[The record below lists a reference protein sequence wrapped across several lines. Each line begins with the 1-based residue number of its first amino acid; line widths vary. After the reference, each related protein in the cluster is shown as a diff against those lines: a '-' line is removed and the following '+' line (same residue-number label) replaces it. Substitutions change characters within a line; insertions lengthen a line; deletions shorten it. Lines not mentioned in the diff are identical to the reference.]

1 MIEGIAGTPYAAG
14 PKGDQVP
21 MANSG
26 WRDVWP
32 RLLER
37 PDALMLELGA
47 GGELLVAR
55 LRAALSLVLL
65 LLPLINAATG
75 EYSPWESTIGMLGVV
90 LAVVMSQVWLSL
102 ARDRGRYRWLPWATS
117 SYDITLTTLVLA
129 LLAIGS
135 PATGLNSMV
144 VWVFYLVAICMTALR
159 NDGRLTIS
167 IGLLAM
173 LQYGGL
179 AIAVFALAEAPEQLM
194 SLDYGTATVAN
205 TVQRVVLI
213 AMMTAITSTI
223 VYRMQRLVE
232 LSGTDGLTGLPNRT
246 WLAHRFPGMLDATR
260 SQGGSLSICLLN
272 MDYFKRINDEI
283 GHQAGDR
290 ALRHAVDV
298 LQQQLEEGDFLSR
311 LGGEEFALLMP
322 LPIGRAWERLDSMRR
337 TSASQ
342 PFLADPGADPTRLT
356 FSAGIAGWPQ
366 DGSDLSQLLRRAD
379 VRLRQAKLQGRNR
392 VLARDA

>member
-1 MIEGIAGTPYAAG
+1 
-14 PKGDQVP
+14 

-26 WRDVWP
+26 WRDMWP

-47 GGELLVAR
+47 GGELLVAQ
-55 LRAALSLVLL
+55 LRAGLSLVLL
-65 LLPLINAATG
+65 LLPLVNVVTG
-75 EYSPWESTIGMLGVV
+75 EYSPSEGIAGMLGVV
-90 LAVVMSQVWLSL
+90 LAVVMSQVWLAL
-102 ARDRGRYRWLPWATS
+102 ARHRGRYRWLPWATS
-117 SYDITLTTLVLA
+117 SYDVTLTTLVLA

-159 NDGRLTIS
+159 NDGRLTVS

-173 LQYGGL
+173 LQYAAL
-179 AIAVFALAEAPEQLM
+179 AVAVFALADAPEQLM

-223 VYRMQRLVE
+223 VYRMQRLVD

-246 WLAHRFPGMLDATR
+246 WLAHRFPGMLDATGSR
-260 SQGGSLSICLLN
+260 GGSLSLCLVNL
-272 MDYFKRINDEI
+272 DHFQRINDEI

-298 LQQQLEEGDFLSR
+298 LRQQLEAGDFLAR

-342 PFLADPGADPTRLT
+342 PFLADPGADPIRVT

-366 DGSDLSQLLRRAD
+366 DGGDLSQLLRRAD
-379 VRLRQAKLQGRNR
+379 LRLRQAKLQGRNR
-392 VLARDA
+392 VLARDP